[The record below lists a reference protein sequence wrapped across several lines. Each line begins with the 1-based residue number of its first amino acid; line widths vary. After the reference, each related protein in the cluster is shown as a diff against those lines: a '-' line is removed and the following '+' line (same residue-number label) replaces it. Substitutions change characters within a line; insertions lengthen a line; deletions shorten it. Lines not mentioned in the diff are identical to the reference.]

1 MRNWK
6 ILIIGAV
13 ALSIALPASANARP
27 KFGPGALLGMF
38 AAPFGALLGARSS
51 LGQRGSREDAGPRQR
66 GSRENANTRERG
78 TREGATTRTPARATE
93 ESRDASAE
101 PPAAANR
108 AALTRHVGW
117 SGPVF
122 WPHASDDMFDYALF
136 PAAAD
141 NKFWAY
147 GFGDILES
155 VFAASA
161 SNPPAAAA
169 DVCGGSAA
177 ASAERVTERI
187 EQALATD
194 PAKDGTHAAMRTA
207 ITLTALRSALTEAG
221 ERIRA
226 ACRTAM
232 PATPPERL
240 DAMAERVWA
249 MRDATLTMRIPLETF
264 YASLSAEQKARLDGS
279 DWALTG
285 VAADATEGRAGGEP
299 RACTQQAV
307 GEWPARTIER
317 VLRPSNEQR
326 ASLEALRMRLLGM
339 AQVIMSACPAAGSAG
354 PLGRLA
360 AAMDRLDVML
370 FATMSL
376 GPAVQ
381 EFYGSLSDKQKA
393 DLHKVV
399 LQARRAGGD
408 S

>member
-1 MRNWK
+1 MRKWQ
-6 ILIIGAV
+6 IPIIGAV
-13 ALSIALPASANARP
+13 AVAIALPASAQARP
-27 KFGPGALLGMF
+27 KFGPGALLGLF
-38 AAPFGALLGARSS
+38 AAPFGALLGARPS
-51 LGQRGSREDAGPRQR
+51 LGQRSSRDDGNTRQR
-66 GSRENANTRERG
+66 GARENEDGNARQRGARENAD
-78 TREGATTRTPARATE
+78 TRTPARTD
-93 ESRDASAE
+93 ESRESRAE
-101 PPAAANR
+101 PPAANR
-108 AALTRHVGW
+108 AAPSRHVGW

-122 WPHASDDMFDYALF
+122 WPNASDDMFDYALF

-147 GFGDILES
+147 GFGDILEG

-161 SNPPAAAA
+161 SNQPAAAA
-169 DVCGGSAA
+169 DVCGGNAA
-177 ASAERVTERI
+177 ASADRVIARI
-187 EQALATD
+187 EQALAPD
-194 PAKDGTHAAMRTA
+194 KLKDE
-207 ITLTALRSALTEAG
+207 TLAPLRSALAEAG
-221 ERIRA
+221 ERIKA

-232 PATPPERL
+232 PATPPDRL
-240 DAMAERVWA
+240 DAMTERVWA
-249 MRDATLTMRIPLETF
+249 MRDATLTMRLPLETF

-285 VAADATEGRAGGEP
+285 VAVDATDGRAGGEP
-299 RACTQQAV
+299 RACAQPAA

-317 VLRPSNEQR
+317 VLRPTNEQR

-339 AQVIMSACPAAGSAG
+339 GQVIMSACPAAGSAG

-370 FATMSL
+370 FALMSL

-393 DLHKVV
+393 NLHKVV

>member
-1 MRNWK
+1 MRK
-6 ILIIGAV
+6 CTISIIGAV
-13 ALSIALPASANARP
+13 AVAIALPASADARP

-38 AAPFGALLGARSS
+38 AAPFGALLGARPS
-51 LGQRGSREDAGPRQR
+51 LGQRGTREDGTPRQR
-66 GSRENANTRERG
+66 GSREGTNTRERG
-78 TREGATTRTPARATE
+78 AREGAAARTPARATDE
-93 ESRDASAE
+93 NRDARAE
-101 PPAAANR
+101 PPAANR
-108 AALTRHVGW
+108 AAPSRHVGW

-122 WPHASDDMFDYALF
+122 WPNASDDMFDYALF

-147 GFGDILES
+147 GFGDILEG
-155 VFAASA
+155 VFAASTT
-161 SNPPAAAA
+161 NQPAAAA

-177 ASAERVTERI
+177 ASADRVTERI
-187 EQALATD
+187 EQVLAPD

-221 ERIRA
+221 ERIKA

-232 PATPPERL
+232 PATPPDRL

-264 YASLSAEQKARLDGS
+264 YASLTAEQKARLDGS

-299 RACTQQAV
+299 RACAQPAA
-307 GEWPARTIER
+307 GDWPARTIER
-317 VLRPSNEQR
+317 VLRPSDEQR

-339 AQVIMSACPAAGSAG
+339 GQVIMSACPAAGSAG

-360 AAMDRLDVML
+360 AAMDRLDVMM
-370 FATMSL
+370 FALMSL

-399 LQARRAGGD
+399 LHARRPGGD
-408 S
+408 I

>member
-1 MRNWK
+1 MRKWQ
-6 ILIIGAV
+6 IPIIGAV
-13 ALSIALPASANARP
+13 AVAIALPASAQARP
-27 KFGPGALLGMF
+27 KFGPGALLGLF
-38 AAPFGALLGARSS
+38 AAPFVALLGARPS
-51 LGQRGSREDAGPRQR
+51 LGQRSSRDDGNTRQR
-66 GSRENANTRERG
+66 GARENEDGNTRQRGARENAD
-78 TREGATTRTPARATE
+78 TRTPARTD
-93 ESRDASAE
+93 ESRESRAE
-101 PPAAANR
+101 PPAANR
-108 AALTRHVGW
+108 AAPSRHVGW

-122 WPHASDDMFDYALF
+122 WPNASDDMFDYALF

-147 GFGDILES
+147 GFGDILEG

-161 SNPPAAAA
+161 SNQPAAAA
-169 DVCGGSAA
+169 DVCGGNAA
-177 ASAERVTERI
+177 ASADRVIARI
-187 EQALATD
+187 EQALAPD
-194 PAKDGTHAAMRTA
+194 KLKDE
-207 ITLTALRSALTEAG
+207 TLAPLRSALAEAG
-221 ERIRA
+221 ERIKA

-232 PATPPERL
+232 PATPPDRL
-240 DAMAERVWA
+240 DAMTERVWA
-249 MRDATLTMRIPLETF
+249 MRDATLTMRLPLETF

-285 VAADATEGRAGGEP
+285 VAVDATDGRAGGEP
-299 RACTQQAV
+299 RACAQPAA

-317 VLRPSNEQR
+317 VLRPTNEQR

-339 AQVIMSACPAAGSAG
+339 GQVIMSACPAAGSAG

-370 FATMSL
+370 FALMSL

-393 DLHKVV
+393 NLHKVV

>member
-1 MRNWK
+1 MRKWQ
-6 ILIIGAV
+6 IPIIGAV
-13 ALSIALPASANARP
+13 AVAIALPTSAQARP
-27 KFGPGALLGMF
+27 KFGPGALLGMI

-51 LGQRGSREDAGPRQR
+51 LGQRSSREDGNTRQRDSRENADTRER
-66 GSRENANTRERG
+66 GSRENAD
-78 TREGATTRTPARATE
+78 TRTPARGTDD
-93 ESRDASAE
+93 SRDARAE
-101 PPAAANR
+101 PPAASR
-108 AALTRHVGW
+108 AALNRHVGW

-122 WPHASDDMFDYALF
+122 WPRASDDMFDYSLF

-147 GFGDILES
+147 GFGDIIES

-161 SNPPAAAA
+161 TNPPPAAA
-169 DVCGGSAA
+169 DVCGGAAA
-177 ASAERVTERI
+177 ASADRVIARI
-187 EQALATD
+187 EEALAPD
-194 PAKDGTHAAMRTA
+194 KVKDETLAM
-207 ITLTALRSALTEAG
+207 LRSALAEAG
-221 ERIRA
+221 ERIEA

-249 MRDATLTMRIPLETF
+249 MRDATLTVRIPLERF
-264 YASLSAEQKARLDGS
+264 YASLTAEQKARLDGS
-279 DWALTG
+279 DWALAAI
-285 VAADATEGRAGGEP
+285 AADATDGRAGDVP
-299 RACTQQAV
+299 RACAPQQAA
-307 GEWPARTIER
+307 GDWPARTIER

-339 AQVIMSACPAAGSAG
+339 GQLIMSACPAAGSAG

-370 FATMSL
+370 FALMSL

-393 DLHKVV
+393 NLHKVV
-399 LQARRAGGD
+399 QQARRPGGD

>member
-1 MRNWK
+1 M
-6 ILIIGAV
+6 
-13 ALSIALPASANARP
+13 
-27 KFGPGALLGMF
+27 
-38 AAPFGALLGARSS
+38 
-51 LGQRGSREDAGPRQR
+51 
-66 GSRENANTRERG
+66 
-78 TREGATTRTPARATE
+78 
-93 ESRDASAE
+93 
-101 PPAAANR
+101 
-108 AALTRHVGW
+108 
-117 SGPVF
+117 F
-122 WPHASDDMFDYALF
+122 WPNASDDMFDYALF

-147 GFGDILES
+147 GFGDILEG

-161 SNPPAAAA
+161 TNPSPVAA
-169 DVCGGSAA
+169 DVCGGNAA
-177 ASAERVTERI
+177 ASADRVIARI
-187 EQALATD
+187 EEALA
-194 PAKDGTHAAMRTA
+194 PNKAKDEALAS
-207 ITLTALRSALTEAG
+207 LRSALAEAG
-221 ERIRA
+221 ERIKA

-232 PATPPERL
+232 PATPPDRL
-240 DAMAERVWA
+240 DAMTERVWA

-285 VAADATEGRAGGEP
+285 VAVDATDGRAGGEP
-299 RACTQQAV
+299 RACAQPAA

-317 VLRPSNEQR
+317 VLRPTDEQR

-339 AQVIMSACPAAGSAG
+339 GQVIMSACPAAGSAG

-370 FATMSL
+370 FALMSF

-393 DLHKVV
+393 NLHKVV
-399 LQARRAGGD
+399 LQARRPGGD

>member
-1 MRNWK
+1 MRKWQ
-6 ILIIGAV
+6 IPIIGAV
-13 ALSIALPASANARP
+13 AVAIALPASAQARP
-27 KFGPGALLGMF
+27 KFGPGALLGLF
-38 AAPFGALLGARSS
+38 AAPFGALLGARPS
-51 LGQRGSREDAGPRQR
+51 LGQRSSRDDGNTRQR
-66 GSRENANTRERG
+66 GARENEDGNTRQRGARENAD
-78 TREGATTRTPARATE
+78 TRTPARTD
-93 ESRDASAE
+93 ESRESRAE
-101 PPAAANR
+101 PPAANR
-108 AALTRHVGW
+108 AAPSRHVGW

-122 WPHASDDMFDYALF
+122 WPNASDDMFDYALF

-147 GFGDILES
+147 GFGDILEG

-161 SNPPAAAA
+161 SNQPAAAA
-169 DVCGGSAA
+169 DVCGGNAA
-177 ASAERVTERI
+177 ASADRVIARI
-187 EQALATD
+187 EQALAPD
-194 PAKDGTHAAMRTA
+194 KLKDE
-207 ITLTALRSALTEAG
+207 TLAPLRSALAEAG
-221 ERIRA
+221 ERIKA

-232 PATPPERL
+232 PATPPDRL
-240 DAMAERVWA
+240 DAMTERVWA
-249 MRDATLTMRIPLETF
+249 MRDATLTMRLPLETF

-285 VAADATEGRAGGEP
+285 VAVDATDGRAGGEP
-299 RACTQQAV
+299 RACAQPAA

-317 VLRPSNEQR
+317 VLRPTNEQR

-339 AQVIMSACPAAGSAG
+339 GQVIMSACPAAGSAG

-360 AAMDRLDVML
+360 ATMDRLDVML
-370 FATMSL
+370 FALMSL

-393 DLHKVV
+393 NLHKVV

>member
-1 MRNWK
+1 MRKWQ
-6 ILIIGAV
+6 IPIIGAV
-13 ALSIALPASANARP
+13 ALSIALPASAEARP
-27 KFGPGALLGMF
+27 KFGPGALL
-38 AAPFGALLGARSS
+38 APFGALLGARPS
-51 LGQRGSREDAGPRQR
+51 LGQRGSREDGNARQR
-66 GSRENANTRERG
+66 GSRESTTTRERG
-78 TREGATTRTPARATE
+78 SRDARTPARATDD
-93 ESRDASAE
+93 SRDARAE
-101 PPAAANR
+101 PPAANR
-108 AALTRHVGW
+108 AALSRHVGW

-122 WPHASDDMFDYALF
+122 WPNASDDMFDYALF

-141 NKFWAY
+141 NRFWAY
-147 GFGDILES
+147 GFGDIVEG

-161 SNPPAAAA
+161 TNQPAAAA
-169 DVCGGSAA
+169 EVCGGNAA
-177 ASAERVTERI
+177 ASDDRVIERI
-187 EQALATD
+187 EQALAPD
-194 PAKDGTHAAMRTA
+194 PAKDGTHAAMHTA
-207 ITLTALRSALTEAG
+207 ITLTALRSALTEAA
-221 ERIRA
+221 ERIKA

-232 PATPPERL
+232 PATPPDRL

-264 YASLSAEQKARLDGS
+264 YASLTAEQKARLDGS

-285 VAADATEGRAGGEP
+285 VAVDATDGRAGGEP
-299 RACTQQAV
+299 RACAQPAA
-307 GEWPARTIER
+307 GAWPARTIER
-317 VLRPSNEQR
+317 VLRPSDEQR

-370 FATMSL
+370 FALMTL

-399 LQARRAGGD
+399 LQARRPGGD

>member
-1 MRNWK
+1 MRKWK
-6 ILIIGAV
+6 IPIIGAV

-27 KFGPGALLGMF
+27 KFGPGALLGLF
-38 AAPFGALLGARSS
+38 AAPFGALLGARPSV
-51 LGQRGSREDAGPRQR
+51 GQRGSRDDGNTRQR
-66 GSRENANTRERG
+66 GARENEDGNTRQRGARENAD
-78 TREGATTRTPARATE
+78 TRTPARTD
-93 ESRDASAE
+93 ESRESRAE
-101 PPAAANR
+101 PPAANR
-108 AALTRHVGW
+108 AAPSRHVGW

-122 WPHASDDMFDYALF
+122 WPNASDDMFDYALF

-147 GFGDILES
+147 GFGDILEG

-161 SNPPAAAA
+161 SNQPAAAA

-177 ASAERVTERI
+177 ASADRVIARI
-187 EQALATD
+187 EQALAPD
-194 PAKDGTHAAMRTA
+194 KLKDE
-207 ITLTALRSALTEAG
+207 TLAPLRSALAEAG
-221 ERIRA
+221 ERIKA

-232 PATPPERL
+232 PATPPDRL
-240 DAMAERVWA
+240 DAMTERVWA
-249 MRDATLTMRIPLETF
+249 MRDATLTMRLPLETF

-285 VAADATEGRAGGEP
+285 VAVDATDGRAGGEP
-299 RACTQQAV
+299 RACAQPAA

-317 VLRPSNEQR
+317 VLRPTNEQR

-339 AQVIMSACPAAGSAG
+339 GQVIMSACPAAGSAG

-370 FATMSL
+370 FALMSL

-393 DLHKVV
+393 NLHKVV

>member
-1 MRNWK
+1 MRKWQ
-6 ILIIGAV
+6 IPIIGAV
-13 ALSIALPASANARP
+13 AVAIALPASAQARP
-27 KFGPGALLGMF
+27 KFGPGALLGLF
-38 AAPFGALLGARSS
+38 AAPFGALLGARPS
-51 LGQRGSREDAGPRQR
+51 LGQRSSRDDGNTRQR
-66 GSRENANTRERG
+66 GARENEDGNTRQRGARENAD
-78 TREGATTRTPARATE
+78 TRTPARTD
-93 ESRDASAE
+93 ESRESRAE
-101 PPAAANR
+101 PPAANR
-108 AALTRHVGW
+108 AAPSRHVGW

-122 WPHASDDMFDYALF
+122 WPNASDDMFDYALF

-147 GFGDILES
+147 GFGDILEG

-161 SNPPAAAA
+161 SNQPAAAA
-169 DVCGGSAA
+169 DVCGGNAA
-177 ASAERVTERI
+177 ASADRVIARI
-187 EQALATD
+187 EQALAPD
-194 PAKDGTHAAMRTA
+194 KLKDE
-207 ITLTALRSALTEAG
+207 TLAPLRSALAEAG
-221 ERIRA
+221 ERIKA

-232 PATPPERL
+232 PATPPDRL
-240 DAMAERVWA
+240 DAMTERVWA
-249 MRDATLTMRIPLETF
+249 MRDATLTMRLPLETF

-285 VAADATEGRAGGEP
+285 VAVDATDGRAGGEP
-299 RACTQQAV
+299 RACAQPAA

-317 VLRPSNEQR
+317 VLRPTNEQR

-339 AQVIMSACPAAGSAG
+339 GQVIMSACPAAGSAG

-370 FATMSL
+370 FALMSL

-393 DLHKVV
+393 NLHKVV